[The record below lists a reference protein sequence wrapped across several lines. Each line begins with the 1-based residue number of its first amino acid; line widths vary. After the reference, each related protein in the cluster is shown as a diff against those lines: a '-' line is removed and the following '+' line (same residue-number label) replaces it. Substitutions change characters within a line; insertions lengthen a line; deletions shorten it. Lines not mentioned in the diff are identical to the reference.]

1 MVPALGVCWGSFTA
15 RKTLV
20 GTDLGT
26 RPALIVL
33 GVAALLLAGAL
44 AGARRKHLTQQ
55 ILMGVPELSATD
67 KGKLLTEGIYGRI
80 RNPRYVELLTFIL
93 GVAAISNHLGL
104 WILLLASM
112 PAIELIVVLEERELR
127 ERFGAEFDEYCRRVP
142 RWIPRSGKAAN
153 AGLDGPGWAQ
163 TETQGAEMGRQVA
176 FVLYVVAMAAVIVG
190 VDVVFFRNRF
200 WERLT
205 VNVGILLVFAAF
217 YLRFLRHP

>member
-1 MVPALGVCWGSFTA
+1 MRTVRRSAAGLAGAMLNRIRYVIAVMPLVTVPPAILVWFAIHPFARAWRRFGARGTYGILMVPALAVCWGSFTA

-33 GVAALLLAGAL
+33 GVAALLLAAAL
-44 AGARRKHLTQQ
+44 ARARGKHLTQP

-80 RNPRYVELLTFIL
+80 RNPRYLEFLTFIL
-93 GVAAISNHLGL
+93 GVAAISNHLGV

-112 PAIELIVVLEERELR
+112 PALELVVALEERELR

-142 RWIPRSGKAAN
+142 RWIPRLGKA
-153 AGLDGPGWAQ
+153 
-163 TETQGAEMGRQVA
+163 
-176 FVLYVVAMAAVIVG
+176 
-190 VDVVFFRNRF
+190 
-200 WERLT
+200 
-205 VNVGILLVFAAF
+205 GI
-217 YLRFLRHP
+217 RG

>member
-1 MVPALGVCWGSFTA
+1 MLNKIRYVIAVMPLVTVPPVILLWFAIHPFARAWRRFGARGTYGILMVPALGVCWGSFTA

-44 AGARRKHLTQQ
+44 ARARAKYLTQP

-67 KGKLLTEGIYGRI
+67 KGKLLTQGIYGRI
-80 RNPRYVELLTFIL
+80 RNPRYVEFLTFIL

-104 WILLLASM
+104 WILLLASI
-112 PAIELIVVLEERELR
+112 PALELVVVLEERELR

-142 RWIPRSGKAAN
+142 RWIPRSVKA
-153 AGLDGPGWAQ
+153 GSSSH
-163 TETQGAEMGRQVA
+163 V
-176 FVLYVVAMAAVIVG
+176 
-190 VDVVFFRNRF
+190 
-200 WERLT
+200 
-205 VNVGILLVFAAF
+205 
-217 YLRFLRHP
+217 